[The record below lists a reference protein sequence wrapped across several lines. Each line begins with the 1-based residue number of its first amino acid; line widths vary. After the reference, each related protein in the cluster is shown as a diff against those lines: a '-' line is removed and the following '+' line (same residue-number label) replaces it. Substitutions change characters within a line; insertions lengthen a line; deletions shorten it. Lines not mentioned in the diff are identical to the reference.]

1 MSVRTVAHQSFS
13 NPLKLHRANRQ
24 CSYSR
29 FVGFTMAFIDTRRMS
44 LCRLLKLAICCAAFS
59 CSVGQS
65 DGICGQTELQLS
77 VCPIYEAV

>member
-1 MSVRTVAHQSFS
+1 
-13 NPLKLHRANRQ
+13 
-24 CSYSR
+24 
-29 FVGFTMAFIDTRRMS
+29 MAFIDTRRMS

-59 CSVGQS
+59 YSVGQS